1 MLEKNYT
8 NPEDRGRFGFSMSGE
23 YRSPYKA
30 EPLIVGLLVGG
41 GAAVGLI
48 LFFLLSGFVTKLRG
62 EADEAT
68 DFVMLAFAVAMVVLA
83 VVIVAVV
90 GVGVR
95 SVKKGFKCSYTAN
108 DETFTATVGGD
119 LHVIRY
125 SEVTSVEFSPRS
137 SMGKIRGYDVT
148 VRMGSREQEFSIC
161 SDGYLSP
168 QSTPF
173 YIIQERLDLRRQRTT
188 AEINTSRA
196 DSRAIT
202 RAEVDRAKTGTIGAM
217 DRMAQ
222 LLGET
227 SNMPEL
233 SIDATPAQRAVA
245 EMDKLLS
252 STADQMPAIGQKP
265 APAMPQSYI
274 GEDGRDHNIRDVQ
287 AQGTFYIKAS
297 VGKMISSLVTITA
310 VWALLCFGLEM
321 LANFLI
327 SRGGIYSLDIL
338 SGLLG
343 IFCPIEPF
351 VILFSIFRIRGPM
364 CRYKADGRGFFVTMK
379 GKGDDI
385 ILYRDVLSVDY
396 KPTKLLWKI
405 NGFKV
410 DILTRSGLIHYD
422 YIFPKI
428 SHKIPRQNLPF
439 EVIRKNMPER
449 DNK

>member
-1 MLEKNYT
+1 MLEKNYA

-23 YRSPYKA
+23 YRAPYKA
-30 EPLIVGLLVGG
+30 EPLVVGLLLGG
-41 GAAVGLI
+41 GAALGLI
-48 LFFLLSGFVTKLRG
+48 LFFLLSGFATKLRS
-62 EADEAT
+62 EADEAA
-68 DFVMLAFAVAMVVLA
+68 DFVMLAVAVAMVVA
-83 VVIVAVV
+83 IVVIIAVV
-90 GVGVR
+90 GIGVR

-125 SEVTSVEFSPRS
+125 GEVTSVEFNARS
-137 SMGKIRGYDVT
+137 SLGKIRGYDVT
-148 VRMGSREQEFSIC
+148 VRMGGREEEFSIC

-168 QSTPF
+168 QATPF
-173 YIIQERLDLRRQRTT
+173 YIIRERIDMRRHST
-188 AEINTSRA
+188 ATEINTSRA

-202 RAEVDRAKTGTIGAM
+202 RAEVDRAKTGSIGAM

-233 SIDATPAQRAVA
+233 SLDATPAQRAVA

-252 STADQMPAIGQKP
+252 STADQMPAVSQKP
-265 APAMPQSYI
+265 VPAMPQSYI
-274 GEDGRDHNIRDVQ
+274 GEDGRDHDIRDVMT
-287 AQGTFYIKAS
+287 QGTFYIKAS
-297 VGKMISSLVTITA
+297 NGKMISSLVTITA
-310 VWALLCFGLEM
+310 VWALLCFGLVM
-321 LANFLI
+321 LGNYLI

-338 SGLLG
+338 SGLLS

-351 VILFSIFRIRGPM
+351 IILFSIFRIRGPM
-364 CRYKADGRGFFVTMK
+364 CNYKADGRGFFVTMK

-422 YIFPKI
+422 YIFPNI
-428 SHKIPRQNLPF
+428 SHRIPRQNLPF

>member
-8 NPEDRGRFGFSMSGE
+8 NPADRGRFGFSMSGE
-23 YRSPYKA
+23 YRSPYKS
-30 EPLIVGLLVGG
+30 EPLFVGLLLGG

-68 DFVMLAFAVAMVVLA
+68 DFVMLAFSVAMVVA
-83 VVIVAVV
+83 IAVIVVVV
-90 GVGVR
+90 GIGVR
-95 SVKKGFKCSYTAN
+95 TVKKGFRCSYTAN
-108 DETFTATVGGD
+108 DETFTVTVGGD

-125 SEVTSVEFSPRS
+125 GEVTSVEFSPRS

-148 VRMGSREQEFSIC
+148 VRTGSREQEFSIC

-168 QSTPF
+168 QATPF
-173 YIIQERLDLRRQRTT
+173 YIIRERIDMRSRSKT

-196 DSRAIT
+196 DVRAIT
-202 RAEVDRAKTGTIGAM
+202 RAEVDHAKTGSIGAM

-233 SIDATPAQRAVA
+233 SLNATPAQRAVA

-252 STADQMPAIGQKP
+252 STADQMPAVGQKP

-274 GEDGRDHNIRDVQ
+274 GNDGREHDGRDVMT
-287 AQGTFYIKAS
+287 QGTFYIKAS
-297 VGKMISSLVTITA
+297 TGKMILIIGTIMLI
-310 VWALLCFGLEM
+310 WGLLCFGLVM
-321 LANFLI
+321 LGNNVLGIGGFL
-327 SRGGIYSLDIL
+327 SMDIP

-343 IFCPIEPF
+343 MLCPTEPLIF
-351 VILFSIFRIRGPM
+351 LLLIFKIRGPM
-364 CRYKADGRGFFVTMK
+364 CRYKADGRGFFVTMR
-379 GKGDDI
+379 GRGDDI

-396 KPTKLLWKI
+396 KPTKLLWRI

-410 DILTRSGLIHYD
+410 DILTKSGVIHYD
-422 YIFPKI
+422 YIFPNI
-428 SHKIPRQNLPF
+428 SHRIPRQNLPF
-439 EVIRKNMPER
+439 EVIRKNMPKR
-449 DNK
+449 DDK